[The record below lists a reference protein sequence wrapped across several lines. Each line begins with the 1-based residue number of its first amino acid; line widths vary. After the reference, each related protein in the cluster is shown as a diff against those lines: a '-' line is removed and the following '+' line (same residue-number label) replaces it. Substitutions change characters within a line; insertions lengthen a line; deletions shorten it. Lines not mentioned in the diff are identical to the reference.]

1 MGCARYRVRHWLTVA
16 CWRERRYARRP
27 YLRIIN
33 LQGPSDRYAEP
44 IPSTHR
50 SFSRLEFAHISGD
63 LAEIAQEDEAV
74 PDEPAAQR
82 EDRPLAEADD
92 SVTGHYL
99 SDDDIEEW

>member
-1 MGCARYRVRHWLTVA
+1 M
-16 CWRERRYARRP
+16 
-27 YLRIIN
+27 
-33 LQGPSDRYAEP
+33 
-44 IPSTHR
+44 
-50 SFSRLEFAHISGD
+50 SGD

-92 SVTGHYL
+92 SVIGHYL

>member
-1 MGCARYRVRHWLTVA
+1 MD
-16 CWRERRYARRP
+16 E
-27 YLRIIN
+27 
-33 LQGPSDRYAEP
+33 D
-44 IPSTHR
+44 
-50 SFSRLEFAHISGD
+50 F
-63 LAEIAQEDEAV
+63 AEIAQEDEAV